1 MDGAAVNQSAGPE
14 RGPGRRPASTATHF
28 EFEHRIFQLEKSYF
42 TLAADTREAIFLVT
56 LGDLTASIR
65 LPALRREFNI
75 EPESVDGQLLSI
87 VEKGLRFVREIRHR
101 DSIPRELLDGSAS
114 WSVSERHRLLAR
126 TRMTAHV
133 LAAVEGIKSGPFD
146 IVQLETLASSPEFR
160 QKLRGAFGSFAEQM
174 GIGADRKQE
183 IVDRIEDLAREYAY
197 IEALRERSLAIRQ
210 ISIGVAQLAKQFK
223 TDKNFLPEIVRVQTL
238 VRRPV
243 EAMMKR
249 FVAIES
255 RIATIETVLANFQ
268 QHIDLI
274 RASRDDFHGQLNL
287 WDDLVLRWSELDREK
302 PDQAKLL
309 IRETYRF
316 TATHFPQTQ
325 DW

>member
-14 RGPGRRPASTATHF
+14 RGPGRRSASTATHF
-28 EFEHRIFQLEKSYF
+28 EFEHKIFQLEKSYF

-114 WSVSERHRLLAR
+114 WSVNDRHRLLAR

-146 IVQLETLASSPEFR
+146 IVQLETLANSTEFR

-197 IEALRERSLAIRQ
+197 IEALRERSLAIKQ

-255 RIATIETVLANFQ
+255 RIAAIDTVLANFQ
-268 QHIDLI
+268 QHIELI
-274 RASRDDFHGQLNL
+274 RASRDDFHAQLNL